1 MNATDVVQNRS
12 SRREHVFLTAT
23 LDVAGTSLPVVL
35 RNLSREGALVT
46 GKNLPEPGD
55 CVLFHRQGLSAPA
68 RVAWSHQGL
77 AGINF
82 DLPLYPKEL
91 LRHIPPVENRPA
103 LQIKRRPGL
112 RPQPL
117 TPAERAMVERWAA
130 ESPFALGD

>member
-12 SRREHVFLTAT
+12 SHREHVFLTAT

-46 GKNLPEPGD
+46 GKSLPEPGD
-55 CVLFHRQGLSAPA
+55 SVLFHRQGLSAPA

>member
-1 MNATDVVQNRS
+1 MNVTDVAQNRR

-46 GKNLPEPGD
+46 GKELPETGD
-55 CVLFHRQGLSAPA
+55 SVLFHRQGLCAPGT
-68 RVAWSHQGL
+68 VAWCHQGL
-77 AGINF
+77 AGIHF
-82 DLPLYPKEL
+82 DIPLYPKEL
-91 LRHIPPVENRPA
+91 LRHIPPKENRPA

-117 TPAERAMVERWAA
+117 TPAEKAMVERWAA

>member
-1 MNATDVVQNRS
+1 MDATEVAQNRS
-12 SRREHVFLTAT
+12 SRREHVILTAT
-23 LDVAGTSLPVVL
+23 LDLAGTSLPVVL

-46 GKNLPEPGD
+46 GNDLPEAGD

-68 RVAWSHQGL
+68 KIAWSHCGL
-77 AGINF
+77 AGIQF
-82 DLPLYPKEL
+82 DIPLYPKEL
-91 LRHIPPVENRPA
+91 LRHIPPRENRPE

-130 ESPFALGD
+130 QSPYALGD

>member
-1 MNATDVVQNRS
+1 MDATGLAQNRS

-46 GKNLPEPGD
+46 GKDLPDAGD
-55 CVLFHRQGLSAPA
+55 SVLFHRQGLSAPA
-68 RVAWSHQGL
+68 KIAWCHQGL
-77 AGINF
+77 AGIQF
-82 DLPLYPKEL
+82 DIPLYPREL
-91 LRHIPPVENRPA
+91 LRHIPPKEDRPP